1 MEKMFQAGVHFGY
14 SRSHRHPKMKS
25 FIFLNRNDT
34 DIFDLEKT
42 EKKLSCAK
50 EFLKT
55 LGKEKKTILFL
66 GTKKEARE
74 AVEKSAKDLDMPY
87 VRERW
92 LGGTLTNFKEIKKR
106 IEYLNDLLEK
116 RDSGELEKYTKKERL
131 QIVKK
136 IRKLEKYLKGL
147 QQCKNLPAALVV
159 IDSNM
164 EKIAIKE
171 AKVMHIP
178 VVAIMNSDC
187 NPEEVDYPI
196 PANDSSIAS
205 INYLLEEL
213 VKAYSEGRMQ
223 INE

>member
-1 MEKMFQAGVHFGY
+1 MFQVGVHFGY

-42 EKKLSCAK
+42 QDKLSRAK
-50 EFLKT
+50 EFLKS
-55 LGKEKKTILFL
+55 LAQEKKTILFV
-66 GTKKEARE
+66 GTKKEAQE
-74 AVEKSAKDLDMPY
+74 VIEKSAKDLNMPY

-92 LGGTLTNFKEIKKR
+92 LGGTLTNFKEIKDR
-106 IEYLNDLLEK
+106 IDYLNDLLEK

-147 QQCKNLPAALVV
+147 QPCKNLPAALVV
-159 IDSNM
+159 IDSNK

-213 VKAYSEGRMQ
+213 VKAYKEGVTS
-223 INE
+223 NA